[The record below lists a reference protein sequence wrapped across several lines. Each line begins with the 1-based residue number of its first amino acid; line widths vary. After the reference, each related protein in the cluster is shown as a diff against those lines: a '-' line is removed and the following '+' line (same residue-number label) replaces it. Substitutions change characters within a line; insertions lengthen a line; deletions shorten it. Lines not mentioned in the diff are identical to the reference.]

1 MADTV
6 LEHLKTSY
14 AQRYLAEGI
23 PYGEWLRIRD
33 SIATF
38 DGWCEGWSAF
48 ARAAEAEAAQAIEQ
62 GMTHTAAAHLGRAA
76 LYYCFGQLLFWHAP
90 EEKRI
95 AYENCARVWRE
106 VSPYLD
112 PPQESIEIP
121 YRGIAMR
128 GYLRRPKGVT
138 RPPCVI
144 LLGGLDSTKEELQ
157 VISNLCVARGLA
169 TLSFDGPGQG
179 ETFFRM
185 KLDADFV
192 ESIFAV
198 LDFLERRSDID
209 PNRIG
214 IIGRSLG
221 GYYAPRAAAL
231 DKRIKAAAAWGAM
244 FHLRNWRTLPALT
257 SAGFA
262 YTTGSPTIEDARA
275 YVESIDLSDVAE
287 KITCPLLI
295 VHGGADVI
303 TPTENMTLMRDAAR
317 GPVEVLFWEDSG
329 HCVHDRAHI
338 VRPGMADFMA
348 RQLANPATR

>member
-1 MADTV
+1 MSETTLA
-6 LEHLKTSY
+6 HLKGPY
-14 AQRYLAEGI
+14 ASRYLAEGV

-38 DGWCEGWSAF
+38 DQWCEGWSAF
-48 ARAAEAEAAQAIEQ
+48 ARMAEADAARAIDQ
-62 GMTHTAAAHLGRAA
+62 GLTATAAADLSRAT

-90 EEKRI
+90 DEKRI
-95 AYENCARVWRE
+95 AYENCARVWRQAAA
-106 VSPYLD
+106 YLD
-112 PPQESIEIP
+112 PPQQPIEIS
-121 YRGIAMR
+121 YRGVMMR
-128 GYLRRPKGVT
+128 GYLRLPKGVS

-157 VISNLCVARGLA
+157 VISHLCVQRGLA

-179 ETFFRM
+179 ETFSKM

-198 LDFLERRSDID
+198 LDFVERLPDID

-244 FHLRNWRTLPALT
+244 FHLRNWRTLPPLT
-257 SAGFA
+257 SAGFV
-262 YTTGSPTIEDARA
+262 YTTGSRTIEDARA
-275 YVESIDLSDVAE
+275 YIESIDLADVAHE
-287 KITCPLLI
+287 IRCPLLI

-348 RQLANPATR
+348 RHLA